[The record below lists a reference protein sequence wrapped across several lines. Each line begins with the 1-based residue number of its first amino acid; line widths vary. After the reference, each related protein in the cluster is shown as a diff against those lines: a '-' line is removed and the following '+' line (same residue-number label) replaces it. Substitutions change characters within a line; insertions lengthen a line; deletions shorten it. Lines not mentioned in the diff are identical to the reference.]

1 MLKGAVNTSK
11 ISLLSDQSRK
21 SIRME
26 LRHLRYFVAIGEEQH
41 FGRIASTAGGTVG
54 NRCDVCFW
62 HKADVERTFGW
73 AQSFPRLALNF
84 EPYVVADLMN
94 SEC

>member
-1 MLKGAVNTSK
+1 V
-11 ISLLSDQSRK
+11 
-21 SIRME
+21 E

-41 FGRIASTAGGTVG
+41 FGGIASTAGGTVG

-62 HKADVERTFGW
+62 HKADDERPFGW